1 MSTTDES
8 RDGYSWYAL
17 GVLTLVYV
25 FNFLDRQI
33 LAILAED
40 IKADLGLTD
49 GQIGFLYGTA
59 FAVFYA
65 VFGIP
70 LGRLADVWTR
80 RTVISIGLL
89 GWSLMTALSGF
100 ARSFAHLG
108 IARVGVGIGEAS
120 ASPSAFSLLSDYFPP
135 ERRATV
141 MAIYSS
147 GLYVGAGIGLF
158 IGGWVVDSWNAAW
171 PDGGAPLG
179 LAGWQAAFLV
189 VGTPGLLMA
198 LWVRTLRE
206 PVRGALDASAAS
218 AKTPADGSSGIPT
231 EVRPAAVFLRE
242 LATVVPPFTVAS
254 LWRAGA
260 GPGGVTAN
268 IVVAIGFAGVAA
280 LLTAWIGDPVQWYA
294 LAAGLYATVS
304 WLQNLALGDRVV
316 FDVIVR
322 TRTLRYSL
330 VGFSL
335 LAFGSYSVG
344 FWTVPYFLRTFELSA
359 AEAGKMLGL
368 IAAVGGWLGAT
379 LGGFGADAWRRRS
392 QGGRLY
398 FCIVAAVLPMP
409 FVVTMVRTEALA
421 LAYTVAFFAQ
431 VANGIWLGAAISTV
445 QDLVPPRMRAVAGA
459 VYLLMLTFV
468 GLALGPY
475 TVGRIS
481 QATGSLGGA
490 IETALVANAVA
501 VVTFVIALRHLAAD
515 ERRGAVAWG

>member
-1 MSTTDES
+1 VEPAGER
-8 RDGYSWYAL
+8 RDGYAWYAL

-40 IKADLGLTD
+40 IKADLALSD

-80 RTVISIGLL
+80 RTVISIGLAS
-89 GWSLMTALSGF
+89 WSLMTAVSGF
-100 ARSFAHLG
+100 ARTFAQLG
-108 IARVGVGIGEAS
+108 AARIGVGIGEAS
-120 ASPSAFSLLSDYFPP
+120 ASPAAFSLLSDYFPP

-141 MAIYSS
+141 MAVYSS

-158 IGGWVVDSWNAAW
+158 IGGVVVDAWNAAW
-171 PDGGAPLG
+171 PEGGAPLG

-206 PVRGALDASAAS
+206 PVRGGLGAGAAGVASA
-218 AKTPADGSSGIPT
+218 
-231 EVRPAAVFLRE
+231 ELRPAAVFLRE
-242 LATVVPPFTVAS
+242 LATVVPPLTVVS

-260 GPGGVTAN
+260 GPGGVAAN
-268 IVVAIGFAGVAA
+268 AAIAVGLFALAA
-280 LLTAWIGDPVQWYA
+280 CVTAWIGDPVQWYA
-294 LAAGLYATVS
+294 LAAGLYATAS
-304 WLQNLALGDRVV
+304 WLQNLALGDRAT
-316 FDVIVR
+316 FDVMVR
-322 TRTLRYSL
+322 TRTFRTSL

-344 FWTVPYFLRTFELSA
+344 FWTVPYFLRAFELRA
-359 AEAGKMLGL
+359 AEAGTALGL
-368 IAAVGGWLGAT
+368 FAAVGGWLGAT
-379 LGGFGADAWRRRS
+379 LGGVAADAWRRRAH
-392 QGGRLY
+392 GGRLY

-409 FVVTMVRTEALA
+409 FVITLVRTDSLA
-421 LAYTVAFFAQ
+421 LAYAMAFFAQ
-431 VANGIWLGAAISTV
+431 VANGAWLGAAISTV
-445 QDLVPPRMRAVAGA
+445 QDLVPARMRAVAGA

-475 TVGRIS
+475 TVGRLS
-481 QATGSLGGA
+481 EATGSLGGA
-490 IETALVANAVA
+490 IETALLANAA
-501 VVTFVIALRHLAAD
+501 AIAMFAAALRTLAQD
-515 ERRGAVAWG
+515 EMRAGGHE